1 VDQAEGLRQL
11 AAKGRLGRSPLR
23 VFAVTSGKGGVGK
36 TNATANLAVI
46 AAKAGK
52 RVLVI
57 DADLGLANVEILLG
71 LKPKYHIGDLLFKG
85 VSLEEVITPGPHGM
99 FLLAAGSGIQNLTE
113 LKNEQKMQLV
123 NCLDSLEDKF
133 DVVFIDTGAGIGDN
147 VCFFAGAAQE
157 SILVVSPEPTSLVDA
172 YAAVKVLSQDAGVSR
187 FAVLVNPVVDE
198 LSARDIFPKL
208 TGVASRFLKAKIRLL
223 GYVPRDENVHKAVM
237 NQRVVVD
244 MFPAAPSARAYVAA
258 AERLFEV
265 EGDAN
270 LESGL
275 KFMWQRLLRES
286 QSVTG

>member
-1 VDQAEGLRQL
+1 MDQADGLRQL

-36 TNATANLAVI
+36 TNATANFAML
-46 AAKAGK
+46 AAKSGK
-52 RVLVI
+52 RVLI
-57 DADLGLANVEILLG
+57 LDADLGLANVEILLG
-71 LKPKYHIGDLLFKG
+71 IKPKYHIGDLLHKG
-85 VSLEEVITPGPHGM
+85 MSLDEVIVQGPHGIS
-99 FLLAAGSGIQNLTE
+99 LLPAGSGVKSLTDISDA
-113 LKNEQKMQLV
+113 QKMQLISS
-123 NCLDSLEDKF
+123 LDALEDKF

-187 FAVLVNPVVDE
+187 FAVLINPVVDE
-198 LSARDIFPKL
+198 LPARDIFPKL
-208 TGVASRFLKAKIRLL
+208 TGVASRFLKAKLRLL

-237 NQRVVVD
+237 HQRTVVD
-244 MFPAAPSARAYVAA
+244 MFPSAPSARAYAA
-258 AERLFEV
+258 AGQKLFEQ
-265 EGDAN
+265 DADTN

-286 QSVTG
+286 QAAAG